1 MIDEA
6 NILNLIGIEL
16 QSILSSD
23 VETFGQYS
31 FEICNEQMFYKKNLK
46 NTKNTVFIVLKY
58 YPATLNFGQILLPIQ
73 IDVVSEANKLDIA
86 KRLMCAFAETYNLE
100 FNDNYTIKQY
110 YQSPSVLSNFN
121 EIGFNYRS
129 LLTMRG
135 TLQISEN
142 SNLIKSLSLVGGTDL
157 NPTYTELGFITSN
170 VSFDVQL
177 ETQSLY
183 GQDNVTKSWARV
195 GTLVLNFSVY
205 LTNDDFCNKILYIM
219 AKNNTGAP
227 NGIATP
233 FKLRVLFKN
242 DIEILQTFNLA
253 NATLQ
258 QNMGEL
264 PVINLTFTL

>member
-6 NILNLIGIEL
+6 KILNLIGVEL
-16 QSILSSD
+16 QSILSSN
-23 VETFGQYS
+23 VATFEKYS
-31 FEICNEQMFYKKNLK
+31 FEICNEQMFYKKDLK
-46 NTKNTVFIVLKY
+46 NTKNTIFIVVKY
-58 YPATLNFGQILLPIQ
+58 YPATLNFGQILMPIQ
-73 IDVVSEANKLDIA
+73 LDVVSEANKLEIA

-100 FNDNYTIKQY
+100 FNDDYTIKQY

-142 SNLIKSLSLVGGTDL
+142 SNLIRSISLVGGTDL
-157 NPTYTELGFITSN
+157 NPTYTDLGFITSN

-183 GQDNVTKSWARV
+183 GEDNVTKSWARV
-195 GTLVLNFSVY
+195 GTLVLNFSIY
-205 LTNDDFCNKILYIM
+205 LTNDEFCNTILYIIS
-219 AKNNTGAP
+219 KNTTGAP
-227 NGIATP
+227 NGISTP

-242 DIEILQTFNLA
+242 NIVILQEFKLA

>member
-1 MIDEA
+1 MINEQ
-6 NILNLIGIEL
+6 NILNLIGQEM
-16 QSILSSD
+16 QTILSSSAD
-23 VETFGQYS
+23 FNNYS
-31 FEICNEQMFYKKNLK
+31 FVITNEVQYEKDEKIKKEK
-46 NTKNTVFIVLKY
+46 NKIFIVLKY

-73 IDVVSEANKLDIA
+73 IDVVSEQNKLDIA
-86 KRLMCAFAETYNLE
+86 KKLLCAFAETYNLE
-100 FNDNYTIKQY
+100 FNSDLTIKQY

-121 EIGFNYRS
+121 EIGYGYRS

-142 SNLIKSLSLVGGTDL
+142 SNLIKSISLVGGTDL

-170 VSFDVQL
+170 ISFDVQL

-183 GQDNVTKSWARV
+183 GNDNVTKSWARV

-205 LTNDDFCNKILYIM
+205 LTNDTFCNTILYIM

-242 DIEILQTFNLA
+242 NIEITQVFTLA
-253 NATLQ
+253 NATIQ

-264 PVINLTFTL
+264 PVINITFTL